1 MVQDKDEEL
10 WVDLYAMWVV
20 LAEDLYP
27 LTCTIPKMLDKNRAW
42 DAHFYTVLRI
52 RPLCQANFTAENT
65 TSSKFAVRERYIF
78 LGNNSSQATAEILLG
93 K

>member
-20 LAEDLYP
+20 LAENLYP

-52 RPLCQANFTAENT
+52 RPLP
-65 TSSKFAVRERYIF
+65 SKFHGREHHFKQIRCSRTLHFFREQFIT
-78 LGNNSSQATAEILLG
+78 SHC
-93 K
+93 